1 MIMNSWRGS
10 FDTNLRESLLT
21 KISREF
27 VTHQQSD
34 HEQFQYFA
42 QSLRS
47 GKNLRLCCM
56 SISKMFLTLSFE
68 RENSLTK
75 ITREFITHPQSD
87 HEQFAQ

>member
-27 VTHQQSD
+27 VTHPQSD
-34 HEQFQYFA
+34 HEQFKYFA

-47 GKNLRLCCM
+47 GKNLQSRCM
-56 SISKMFLTLSFE
+56 NISKMFLTLSFE